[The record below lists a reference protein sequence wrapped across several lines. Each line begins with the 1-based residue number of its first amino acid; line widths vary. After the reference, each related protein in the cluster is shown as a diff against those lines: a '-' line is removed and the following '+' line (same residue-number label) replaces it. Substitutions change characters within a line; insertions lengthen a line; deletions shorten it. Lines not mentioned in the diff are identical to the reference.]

1 MNSTQPKETP
11 ANDSF
16 VARIF
21 GIHDDLYD
29 HGNCVTNVVLAP
41 AKADG
46 SPDWENASPANLQ
59 ALPADEWPEDPV
71 VERRAAVI
79 IDHVAGCSKESSFL
93 YFFDESDRLHLA
105 QIAGPK
111 ADRVIAENI
120 VARDMS
126 LPLSEDSPSPMMPEL
141 ADLAERFE
149 KRHEQE
155 NPERYGQP
163 PAAANDNH
171 PLERYLAAFS
181 GPNTSLMNGKIYNA
195 VIENMTGIIKMVDGQ
210 VMFCTKHVSKVIELP
225 DASGPR
231 LVSSGDFVRG
241 FQPPD
246 YAIEG
251 IAQKGFV
258 YSLTA
263 STGTGKTAIALLLA
277 LLTEQGREL
286 AGREVSQGRVVYF
299 AGENPDDVAMRW
311 IGICHERGLDPAKL
325 DVHFI
330 TERFSIP
337 KAIEA
342 IRTQVKAIGGAG
354 LIVVDTSA
362 AYFQGDDENGNT
374 ALGGHARD
382 LRALTTLP
390 GRPCV
395 IVPCHPTKNAANDN
409 LLPRGGGAFIAE
421 MDGNLTLSKTGEAV
435 RLHWQGKHRGPD
447 FKPISFRL
455 QTVSAPQL
463 VDSKGRPV
471 PTVMAI
477 PMSDSESA
485 ATTQRPLDGPNRK
498 ALAAL
503 HELYADG
510 EPVAMASWRAK
521 CREVFDDGTGM
532 SRGTL
537 DQKFNRAKTAL
548 LEQGRV
554 EKVDEGFVPIER
566 VL

>member
-1 MNSTQPKETP
+1 MASLKSKTPKRVEVSDLVLEFQNAIIDLDLGNGNARDYAEAITAAATRMEAGIQAHVDKRVAYRLRFTEP
-11 ANDSF
+11 AND
-16 VARIF
+16 
-21 GIHDDLYD
+21 
-29 HGNCVTNVVLAP
+29 NTP
-41 AKADG
+41 
-46 SPDWENASPANLQ
+46 
-59 ALPADEWPEDPV
+59 
-71 VERRAAVI
+71 
-79 IDHVAGCSKESSFL
+79 
-93 YFFDESDRLHLA
+93 
-105 QIAGPK
+105 PK
-111 ADRVIAENI
+111 
-120 VARDMS
+120 
-126 LPLSEDSPSPMMPEL
+126 
-141 ADLAERFE
+141 
-149 KRHEQE
+149 
-155 NPERYGQP
+155 
-163 PAAANDNH
+163 
-171 PLERYLAAFS
+171 
-181 GPNTSLMNGKIYNA
+181 
-195 VIENMTGIIKMVDGQ
+195 
-210 VMFCTKHVSKVIELP
+210 
-225 DASGPR
+225 
-231 LVSSGDFVRG
+231 LVSSADFVRG

-251 IAQKGFV
+251 VAQKGFV

-263 STGTGKTAIALLLA
+263 STGTGKTAVALLLA

-311 IGICHERGLDPAKL
+311 IGICHERGLDPTNL

-337 KAIEA
+337 DALEA
-342 IRTQVKAIGGAG
+342 IRTQVEAIGGAG

-471 PTVMAI
+471 PTVMAV
-477 PMSDSESA
+477 PMSDGESA
-485 ATTQRPLDGPNRK
+485 ANSQRPLDGPNRK

-503 HELYADG
+503 HELYKDG
-510 EPVAMASWRAK
+510 EPVTMASWRAK
-521 CREVFDDGTGM
+521 CREVFDDGTGK

-554 EKVDEGFVPIER
+554 EKVDEGFVPIEPA
-566 VL
+566 L